1 MEHTLY
7 YSVASLAKLW
17 QCPESTIYTLIK
29 TGRLKAFKVG
39 VAWRISEQARINY
52 ENGVIE

>member
-1 MEHTLY
+1 MTQMYYTVKTL
-7 YSVASLAKLW
+7 AELW

-39 VAWRISEQARINY
+39 VSWRISDKARISY
-52 ENGVIE
+52 EEGVSE